1 MKDMLKTLLTS
12 KKFLV
17 ALLAL
22 VTWVAGKFGFAL
34 NSEELLPVV
43 TPLWA
48 YIIGQGIADTKKLPV
63 ETKAP

>member
-17 ALLAL
+17 ALIAL
-22 VTWVAGKFGFAL
+22 VVWVGGKVGLDL
-34 NSEELLPVV
+34 NNEELLGAV